1 MFQQKIKNV
10 ALSAFPISQHNM
22 TISKSQGCNIV
33 QFWYNVKPIYI
44 MISIPK
50 SLEAELHPQKAFN
63 IENHM
68 MISHIEAILNGLC
81 VVYVEQSFY
90 KKSHH
95 MLDLI

>member
-1 MFQQKIKNV
+1 
-10 ALSAFPISQHNM
+10 
-22 TISKSQGCNIV
+22 
-33 QFWYNVKPIYI
+33 

-50 SLEAELHPQKAFN
+50 SLEAKLHLQKAFN
-63 IENHM
+63 IENHT